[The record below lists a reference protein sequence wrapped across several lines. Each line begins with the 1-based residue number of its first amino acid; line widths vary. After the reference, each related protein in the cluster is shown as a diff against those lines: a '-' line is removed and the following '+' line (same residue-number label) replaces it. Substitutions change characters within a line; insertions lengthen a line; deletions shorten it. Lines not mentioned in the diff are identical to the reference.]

1 MSSIGQE
8 EESLARLM
16 SRRAA
21 HRGAATRILGGAHG
35 IRDGDTSTDDKR
47 ARIQVQVNLLT
58 NKIEQLR
65 DIDDRI
71 QKVIDDGLLEAEI
84 GAAEDHIIRLE
95 QQKGEL
101 EQFIQTLLPVERHTT
116 DDDNAS
122 VASQVSST
130 FQSIAVQIMR
140 GSHHLPK
147 LSLPTF
153 SGNILNWNAFW
164 DSFRCEVHNKKTCQM

>member
-1 MSSIGQE
+1 MSSIGGE

-47 ARIQVQVNLLT
+47 ARIQVQINLLT
-58 NKIEQLR
+58 NKIDQLR

-95 QQKGEL
+95 QLKGEL
-101 EQFIQTLLPVERHTT
+101 EQFIQTLLPVERPTN

-130 FQSIAVQIMR
+130 FQSIAAQIMR
-140 GSHHLPK
+140 G
-147 LSLPTF
+147 
-153 SGNILNWNAFW
+153 
-164 DSFRCEVHNKKTCQM
+164 